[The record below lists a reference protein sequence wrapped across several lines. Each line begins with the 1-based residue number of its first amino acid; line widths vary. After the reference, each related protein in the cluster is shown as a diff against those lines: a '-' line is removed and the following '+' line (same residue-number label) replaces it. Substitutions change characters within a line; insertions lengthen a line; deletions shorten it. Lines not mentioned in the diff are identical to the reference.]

1 MKACSPLGA
10 IAAGAVATLVMDVA
24 NRLGVTTGLVHSLNL
39 ELVGKLVHAWSQGRF
54 VIDHPRELAPLPHAA
69 AWGRVW
75 HYLAGIVF
83 AQLFAALWRS
93 SDRVRTHCM
102 LSAAVFGL
110 LCSLVSLCAILP
122 SLGLGWFGVKLG
134 AQALGDSLFNHLV
147 YGLALGVW
155 YRRADAAPSLSHRF
169 V

>member
-1 MKACSPLGA
+1 MKAYSSLGA
-10 IAAGAVATLVMDVA
+10 IAAGVVATLAMDVA

-54 VIDHPRELAPLPHAA
+54 MVDDPGELAPIRHAA

-83 AQLFAALWRS
+83 AQLFAVLWRS
-93 SDRVRTHCM
+93 NDRVRRHGM
-102 LSAAVFGL
+102 PAAAVFGL

-122 SLGLGWFGVKLG
+122 SLGLGWFGLKSG
-134 AQALGDSLFNHLV
+134 TQALGDSLFNHLV
-147 YGLALGVW
+147 YGIALGAW
-155 YRRADAAPSLSHRF
+155 YRRADAAPSLSPR
-169 V
+169 VI

>member
-1 MKACSPLGA
+1 MKAHSSLAA
-10 IAAGAVATLVMDVA
+10 IAAGVVATLAMDVA

-39 ELVGKLVHAWSQGRF
+39 ELVGKLVHAWSQGSF
-54 VIDHPRELAPLPHAA
+54 MFDHPRELPPLQHAD

-75 HYLAGIVF
+75 HYLAGIAF
-83 AQLFAALWRS
+83 AQLFAVLWRS
-93 SDRVRTHCM
+93 SERVRTHCM
-102 LSAAVFGL
+102 VSAAVFGL

-122 SLGLGWFGVKLG
+122 SLGLGWCGLKLG
-134 AQALGDSLFNHLV
+134 TQALGDSLFNHLV

-155 YRRADAAPSLSHRF
+155 YRRADAIPTLSHRP